1 MKRSTLGAFL
11 LGGALTLTVVAGIA
25 IAGVLDLSSNKK
37 STPTSTPSTA
47 SRGSAVAARSTSN
60 GSLASLYRR
69 VSSGVV
75 YVEAA
80 TGQGTASGSGVLV
93 DGDGHIVTNEHVVEG
108 AQAVRVRLGDH
119 GSPVDAQLVGADP
132 STDVAL
138 LKIDSG
144 AVGSAKPLALG
155 DSSQLQIGQSA
166 IAIGSPFGL
175 EGTLTTGIVSALH
188 RQIQSPSG
196 QTIDGAI
203 QTDAAINPGNSGG
216 PLLDSAGRVIGINS
230 QIATG
235 GGGGSVGIGFAV
247 PINTAK
253 KIADQLKS
261 SGKVQHAF
269 LGVTGVSIS
278 KSMSENL
285 NLPAD
290 EGVLVQQTS
299 GPAKK
304 AGIKGGE
311 TQVQIGGASVL
322 LGGDVI
328 TKLDDKT
335 VKSM

>member
-11 LGGALTLTVVAGIA
+11 LGGALTLTAVAGIA

-47 SRGSAVAARSTSN
+47 SRASAVAARSTSN

-69 VSSGVV
+69 ISSGVV

-80 TGQGTASGSGVLV
+80 TGQGTASGSGVLL
-93 DGDGHIVTNEHVVEG
+93 DRDGHIVTNEHVVEG

-138 LKIDSG
+138 LKIDSD

-155 DSSQLQIGQSA
+155 DSAQLQIGQSA

-216 PLLDSAGRVIGINS
+216 PLLDARGRVVGLNA
-230 QIATG
+230 QIASESGTSSG
-235 GGGGSVGIGFAV
+235 VGFAI
-247 PINTAK
+247 PIDTVKKVVTA
-253 KIADQLKS
+253 IEDGSLQ
-261 SGKVQHAF
+261 G
-269 LGVTGVSIS
+269 
-278 KSMSENL
+278 N
-285 NLPAD
+285 
-290 EGVLVQQTS
+290 
-299 GPAKK
+299 
-304 AGIKGGE
+304 
-311 TQVQIGGASVL
+311 GGAAQGQQQIAPDQQQEQPGQKEQPGLEVPEQPQ
-322 LGGDVI
+322 GPVI
-328 TKLDDKT
+328 
-335 VKSM
+335 VVP

>member
-37 STPTSTPSTA
+37 PTTTSTPSTA
-47 SRGSAVAARSTSN
+47 ARGSAVAARSATS

-80 TGQGTASGSGVLV
+80 TGQGTASGSGVLL
-93 DGDGHIVTNEHVVEG
+93 DGDGHVVTNEHVVEG
-108 AQAVRVRLGDH
+108 AQALRVRLGDH

-132 STDVAL
+132 STDVAV

-155 DSSQLQIGQSA
+155 DSSQLQIGQTA

-216 PLLDSAGRVIGINS
+216 PLLDKAGRVVGLNA
-230 QIATG
+230 QIASESGTSSG
-235 GGGGSVGIGFAV
+235 VGFAI
-247 PINTAK
+247 PIDTVK
-253 KIADQLKS
+253 K
-261 SGKVQHAF
+261 V
-269 LGVTGVSIS
+269 V
-278 KSMSENL
+278 
-285 NLPAD
+285 
-290 EGVLVQQTS
+290 
-299 GPAKK
+299 
-304 AGIKGGE
+304 AGIEDGSLQGDGSA
-311 TQVQIGGASVL
+311 QGQQQIAPDQQQEQPDQQQEQPDQQQEQPGLAVPEQPQGPP
-322 LGGDVI
+322 VI
-328 TKLDDKT
+328 
-335 VKSM
+335 VVP

>member
-80 TGQGTASGSGVLV
+80 TGQGTASGSGVLL

-216 PLLDSAGRVIGINS
+216 PLLDTRGRVVGLNA
-230 QIATG
+230 QIASESGTSSG
-235 GGGGSVGIGFAV
+235 VGFAIPV
-247 PINTAK
+247 
-253 KIADQLKS
+253 D
-261 SGKVQHAF
+261 
-269 LGVTGVSIS
+269 
-278 KSMSENL
+278 
-285 NLPAD
+285 
-290 EGVLVQQTS
+290 
-299 GPAKK
+299 
-304 AGIKGGE
+304 
-311 TQVQIGGASVL
+311 
-322 LGGDVI
+322 
-328 TKLDDKT
+328 T
-335 VKSM
+335 VKKVVAAIEDGSLQGDAAAAQGQQSIAPDRQQEQPDQQQEQPGLAVPEPPQGPPVIVVP

>member
-47 SRGSAVAARSTSN
+47 SRASAVAARSPSN

-80 TGQGTASGSGVLV
+80 TGQGTASGSGVLL

-216 PLLDSAGRVIGINS
+216 PLLDTRGRVVGLNA
-230 QIATG
+230 QIASESGTSSG
-235 GGGGSVGIGFAV
+235 VGFAIPV
-247 PINTAK
+247 
-253 KIADQLKS
+253 D
-261 SGKVQHAF
+261 
-269 LGVTGVSIS
+269 
-278 KSMSENL
+278 
-285 NLPAD
+285 
-290 EGVLVQQTS
+290 
-299 GPAKK
+299 
-304 AGIKGGE
+304 
-311 TQVQIGGASVL
+311 
-322 LGGDVI
+322 
-328 TKLDDKT
+328 T
-335 VKSM
+335 VKKVVAAIEDGSLQGDAAAAQGQQSIAPEQQEQPGQQQEQPGLAVPEQPQAPPVIVVP

>member
-11 LGGALTLTVVAGIA
+11 LGGALTITVVAGIA
-25 IAGVLDLSSNKK
+25 VAGVLDLSSNKK
-37 STPTSTPSTA
+37 STPSSTTTA
-47 SRGSAVAARSTSN
+47 SRGTAVAARSTSK

-80 TGQGTASGSGVLV
+80 TGQGTASGSGVLL

-155 DSSQLQIGQSA
+155 DSSQLQIGQTA

-216 PLLDSAGRVIGINS
+216 PLLDTGGRVVGLNA
-230 QIATG
+230 QIASESGTSSG
-235 GGGGSVGIGFAV
+235 VGFAI
-247 PINTAK
+247 PIDTVK
-253 KIADQLKS
+253 K
-261 SGKVQHAF
+261 V
-269 LGVTGVSIS
+269 V
-278 KSMSENL
+278 
-285 NLPAD
+285 
-290 EGVLVQQTS
+290 
-299 GPAKK
+299 
-304 AGIKGGE
+304 AGIEDGSLQGDAGSA
-311 TQVQIGGASVL
+311 QQQQIAPDQQQEQPDQQQEQPGLVVPEQPQGPP
-322 LGGDVI
+322 VI
-328 TKLDDKT
+328 
-335 VKSM
+335 VVP

>member
-11 LGGALTLTVVAGIA
+11 LGGALTLTAVAGIA
-25 IAGVLDLSSNKK
+25 IAGVLDLSSNKR

-47 SRGSAVAARSTSN
+47 SRASAVAARSTSN

-69 VSSGVV
+69 ISSGVV

-80 TGQGTASGSGVLV
+80 TGQGTASGSGVLL
-93 DGDGHIVTNEHVVEG
+93 DRDGHIVTNEHVVEG

-155 DSSQLQIGQSA
+155 DSAQLQIGQSA

-216 PLLDSAGRVIGINS
+216 PLLDARGRVVGLNA
-230 QIATG
+230 QIASESGTSSG
-235 GGGGSVGIGFAV
+235 VGFAI
-247 PINTAK
+247 PIDTVKKVVTA
-253 KIADQLKS
+253 IEDGSLQ
-261 SGKVQHAF
+261 G
-269 LGVTGVSIS
+269 
-278 KSMSENL
+278 N
-285 NLPAD
+285 
-290 EGVLVQQTS
+290 
-299 GPAKK
+299 
-304 AGIKGGE
+304 
-311 TQVQIGGASVL
+311 GGAAQGQQQIAPDQQQEQPGQKEQPGLEVPEQPQ
-322 LGGDVI
+322 GPVI
-328 TKLDDKT
+328 
-335 VKSM
+335 VVP

>member
-216 PLLDSAGRVIGINS
+216 PLLDTRGRVVGLNA
-230 QIATG
+230 QIASESGTSSG
-235 GGGGSVGIGFAV
+235 VGFAIPV
-247 PINTAK
+247 
-253 KIADQLKS
+253 D
-261 SGKVQHAF
+261 
-269 LGVTGVSIS
+269 
-278 KSMSENL
+278 
-285 NLPAD
+285 
-290 EGVLVQQTS
+290 
-299 GPAKK
+299 
-304 AGIKGGE
+304 
-311 TQVQIGGASVL
+311 
-322 LGGDVI
+322 
-328 TKLDDKT
+328 T
-335 VKSM
+335 VKKVVAAIEDGSLQGDAAAAQGQQSIAPHQQEQPGQQQEQPGLAVPEQPQGPPVIVVP

>member
-11 LGGALTLTVVAGIA
+11 LGGALTLTAVAGIA
-25 IAGVLDLSSNKK
+25 IAGAIDLSSNKK
-37 STPTSTPSTA
+37 SNPTSTPSAA
-47 SRGSAVAARSTSN
+47 SRGAAVAARSTSN

-80 TGQGTASGSGVLV
+80 TGQGTASGSGVLL
-93 DGDGHIVTNEHVVEG
+93 DGDGNIVTNEHVVEG

-138 LKIDSG
+138 LKIDSS

-155 DSSQLQIGQSA
+155 DSAELQIGQTA

-216 PLLDSAGRVIGINS
+216 PLLDARGRVVGLNA
-230 QIATG
+230 QIASESGTSSG
-235 GGGGSVGIGFAV
+235 VGFAI
-247 PINTAK
+247 PI
-253 KIADQLKS
+253 D
-261 SGKVQHAF
+261 
-269 LGVTGVSIS
+269 
-278 KSMSENL
+278 
-285 NLPAD
+285 
-290 EGVLVQQTS
+290 
-299 GPAKK
+299 
-304 AGIKGGE
+304 
-311 TQVQIGGASVL
+311 
-322 LGGDVI
+322 
-328 TKLDDKT
+328 T
-335 VKSM
+335 VKKVVAAIEDGSLQGDAGAAQGQQQIAPDQQQIAPDQQQEQPDQQQEQPGLAVPEQPQGPPVIVVP

>member
-11 LGGALTLTVVAGIA
+11 LGGALTLTAVAGIA

-47 SRGSAVAARSTSN
+47 SRASAVAARSTSN

-69 VSSGVV
+69 ISSGVV

-80 TGQGTASGSGVLV
+80 TGQGTASGSGVLL
-93 DGDGHIVTNEHVVEG
+93 DRDGHIVTNEHVVEG
-108 AQAVRVRLGDH
+108 AQAIRVRLGDH

-155 DSSQLQIGQSA
+155 DSAQLQIGQSA

-216 PLLDSAGRVIGINS
+216 PLLDARGRVVGLNA
-230 QIATG
+230 QIASESGTSSG
-235 GGGGSVGIGFAV
+235 VGFAI
-247 PINTAK
+247 PIDTVKKVVTA
-253 KIADQLKS
+253 IEDGSLQ
-261 SGKVQHAF
+261 G
-269 LGVTGVSIS
+269 
-278 KSMSENL
+278 N
-285 NLPAD
+285 
-290 EGVLVQQTS
+290 
-299 GPAKK
+299 
-304 AGIKGGE
+304 
-311 TQVQIGGASVL
+311 GGAAQGQQQIAPDQQQEQPGQKEQPGLEVPEQPQ
-322 LGGDVI
+322 GPVI
-328 TKLDDKT
+328 
-335 VKSM
+335 VVP

>member
-37 STPTSTPSTA
+37 STPTSTTTA
-47 SRGSAVAARSTSN
+47 SRGTAVAARSKSN

-80 TGQGTASGSGVLV
+80 TGQGTASGSGVLL
-93 DGDGHIVTNEHVVEG
+93 DGDGHVVTNEHVVEG

-119 GSPVDAQLVGADP
+119 GSPVDAQLIGADP

-155 DSSQLQIGQSA
+155 DSAQLQIGQSA

-216 PLLDSAGRVIGINS
+216 PLLDERGRVVGLNA
-230 QIATG
+230 QIASESGTSSG
-235 GGGGSVGIGFAV
+235 VGFAI
-247 PINTAK
+247 PI
-253 KIADQLKS
+253 D
-261 SGKVQHAF
+261 
-269 LGVTGVSIS
+269 
-278 KSMSENL
+278 
-285 NLPAD
+285 
-290 EGVLVQQTS
+290 
-299 GPAKK
+299 
-304 AGIKGGE
+304 
-311 TQVQIGGASVL
+311 
-322 LGGDVI
+322 
-328 TKLDDKT
+328 T
-335 VKSM
+335 VKKVVAAIEDGSLQGDAGAAQGQQQIAPDQQQEQPDQQQEQPGLAVPEEPQGPPVIVVP

>member
-37 STPTSTPSTA
+37 STTTSTPTA
-47 SRGSAVAARSTSN
+47 TSRGSAVAARSTTS

-80 TGQGTASGSGVLV
+80 TGQGTASGSGVLL
-93 DGDGHIVTNEHVVEG
+93 DGDGHVVTNEHVVEG

-119 GSPVDAQLVGADP
+119 GSPVDAQVVGADP
-132 STDVAL
+132 STDVAV
-138 LKIDSG
+138 LKIDAG

-155 DSSQLQIGQSA
+155 DSSQLQIGQTA
-166 IAIGSPFGL
+166 VAIGSPFGL

-216 PLLDSAGRVIGINS
+216 PLLDKAGRVVGLNA
-230 QIATG
+230 QIASESGTSSG
-235 GGGGSVGIGFAV
+235 VGFAI
-247 PINTAK
+247 PI
-253 KIADQLKS
+253 D
-261 SGKVQHAF
+261 
-269 LGVTGVSIS
+269 
-278 KSMSENL
+278 
-285 NLPAD
+285 
-290 EGVLVQQTS
+290 
-299 GPAKK
+299 
-304 AGIKGGE
+304 
-311 TQVQIGGASVL
+311 
-322 LGGDVI
+322 
-328 TKLDDKT
+328 T
-335 VKSM
+335 VKKVVAAIEDGSLQGDAGSAQDQQQISPDQQQVAPDQQQEQPGLAAPEQSQGPPVIVVP

>member
-80 TGQGTASGSGVLV
+80 TGQGTASGSGVLL

-216 PLLDSAGRVIGINS
+216 PLLDTRGRVVGLNA
-230 QIATG
+230 QIASESGTSSG
-235 GGGGSVGIGFAV
+235 VGFAIPV
-247 PINTAK
+247 DTVK
-253 KIADQLKS
+253 KVVAAIEDGSLQGDAAAAQGQQSIAPDQL
-261 SGKVQHAF
+261 Q
-269 LGVTGVSIS
+269 
-278 KSMSENL
+278 EQ
-285 NLPAD
+285 PD
-290 EGVLVQQTS
+290 QQQEQPGLAVPEPPQ
-299 GPAKK
+299 GPP
-304 AGIKGGE
+304 
-311 TQVQIGGASVL
+311 
-322 LGGDVI
+322 VI
-328 TKLDDKT
+328 
-335 VKSM
+335 VVP

>member
-80 TGQGTASGSGVLV
+80 TGQGTASGSGVLL

-216 PLLDSAGRVIGINS
+216 PLLDTRGRVVGLNA
-230 QIATG
+230 QIASESGTSSG
-235 GGGGSVGIGFAV
+235 VGFAIPV
-247 PINTAK
+247 
-253 KIADQLKS
+253 D
-261 SGKVQHAF
+261 
-269 LGVTGVSIS
+269 
-278 KSMSENL
+278 
-285 NLPAD
+285 
-290 EGVLVQQTS
+290 
-299 GPAKK
+299 
-304 AGIKGGE
+304 
-311 TQVQIGGASVL
+311 
-322 LGGDVI
+322 
-328 TKLDDKT
+328 T
-335 VKSM
+335 VKKVVAAIEDGSLQGDAAAAQGQQSIAPDQQQEQPDQQQEQPGLAVPEPPQGPPVIVVP

>member
-37 STPTSTPSTA
+37 STTTSTPSAT
-47 SRGSAVAARSTSN
+47 SRGSAVAARSTTS

-80 TGQGTASGSGVLV
+80 TGQGTASGSGVLL
-93 DGDGHIVTNEHVVEG
+93 DGDGHVVTNEHVVEG

-119 GSPVDAQLVGADP
+119 GSPVDAQVVGADP
-132 STDVAL
+132 STDVAV
-138 LKIDSG
+138 LKIDAG

-166 IAIGSPFGL
+166 VAIGSPFGL

-216 PLLDSAGRVIGINS
+216 PLLDKAGRVVGLNA
-230 QIATG
+230 QIASESGTSSG
-235 GGGGSVGIGFAV
+235 VGFAI
-247 PINTAK
+247 PI
-253 KIADQLKS
+253 D
-261 SGKVQHAF
+261 
-269 LGVTGVSIS
+269 
-278 KSMSENL
+278 
-285 NLPAD
+285 
-290 EGVLVQQTS
+290 
-299 GPAKK
+299 
-304 AGIKGGE
+304 
-311 TQVQIGGASVL
+311 
-322 LGGDVI
+322 
-328 TKLDDKT
+328 T
-335 VKSM
+335 VKKVVAAIEDGLLQGDAGSAQDQQQISPDQQQVAPDQQQEQPALAAPEQSQGPPVIVVP

>member
-11 LGGALTLTVVAGIA
+11 LGGALTLTIVAGIA

-80 TGQGTASGSGVLV
+80 TGQRTASGSGVLL

-216 PLLDSAGRVIGINS
+216 PLLDTRGRVVGLNA
-230 QIATG
+230 QIASESGTSSG
-235 GGGGSVGIGFAV
+235 VGFAIPV
-247 PINTAK
+247 
-253 KIADQLKS
+253 D
-261 SGKVQHAF
+261 
-269 LGVTGVSIS
+269 
-278 KSMSENL
+278 
-285 NLPAD
+285 
-290 EGVLVQQTS
+290 
-299 GPAKK
+299 
-304 AGIKGGE
+304 
-311 TQVQIGGASVL
+311 
-322 LGGDVI
+322 
-328 TKLDDKT
+328 T
-335 VKSM
+335 VKKVVGAIEDGSLQGDAAAAQGQQSIAPDQQQEQPGQQQEQPGLAVPEQPQGPPVIVVP

>member
-80 TGQGTASGSGVLV
+80 TGQGTASGSGVLL

-216 PLLDSAGRVIGINS
+216 PLLDTRGRVVGLNA
-230 QIATG
+230 QIASESGTSSG
-235 GGGGSVGIGFAV
+235 VGFAIPV
-247 PINTAK
+247 
-253 KIADQLKS
+253 D
-261 SGKVQHAF
+261 
-269 LGVTGVSIS
+269 
-278 KSMSENL
+278 
-285 NLPAD
+285 
-290 EGVLVQQTS
+290 
-299 GPAKK
+299 
-304 AGIKGGE
+304 
-311 TQVQIGGASVL
+311 
-322 LGGDVI
+322 
-328 TKLDDKT
+328 T
-335 VKSM
+335 VKKVVGAIEDGSLQGDAAAAQGQQSIAPDQQQEQPGQQQEQPGLAVPEQPQAPPVIVVP

>member
-11 LGGALTLTVVAGIA
+11 LGGALTLTIVAGIA

-37 STPTSTPSTA
+37 SSPNSTPGTA

-80 TGQGTASGSGVLV
+80 TGQGTASGSGVLL

-108 AQAVRVRLGDH
+108 AQAVRVRLGEH

-216 PLLDSAGRVIGINS
+216 PLLDTRGRVVGLNA
-230 QIATG
+230 QIASESGTSSG
-235 GGGGSVGIGFAV
+235 VGFAIPV
-247 PINTAK
+247 
-253 KIADQLKS
+253 D
-261 SGKVQHAF
+261 
-269 LGVTGVSIS
+269 
-278 KSMSENL
+278 
-285 NLPAD
+285 
-290 EGVLVQQTS
+290 
-299 GPAKK
+299 
-304 AGIKGGE
+304 
-311 TQVQIGGASVL
+311 
-322 LGGDVI
+322 
-328 TKLDDKT
+328 T
-335 VKSM
+335 VKKVVAAIEDGSLQGDAAAAQGQQSIAPDQQQEQPGQQQEQPGLAVPEQPQGPPVIVVP